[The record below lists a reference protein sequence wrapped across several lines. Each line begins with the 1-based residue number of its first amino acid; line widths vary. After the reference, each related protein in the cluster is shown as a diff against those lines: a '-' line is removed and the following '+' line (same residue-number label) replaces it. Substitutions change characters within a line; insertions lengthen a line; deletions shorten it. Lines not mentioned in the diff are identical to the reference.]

1 MKKIKF
7 IYVMICFLLC
17 LIPSAGLLVF
27 HSENTGKE
35 EHETLPSP
43 VENGTINVNYL
54 PELGSYFEDSFA
66 LRSWYIDADA
76 TIMDRVFHKSNNDSV
91 VVGKNGWLYYSS
103 SLDDYLG
110 RNVLSDRGIYNIEN
124 NLSLL
129 EEYVRSRGAEFLF
142 TIAPNKN
149 TLYGENMPDEY
160 QIKMSGEKNLTK
172 LEERLKGS
180 SLSYCSLYDT
190 FSQQDEVLYLKKD
203 YHWNNK
209 GALLAYDT
217 LLSRMGY
224 AHDIYETT
232 KVIRTKTNVGDLN
245 AMLYPATSGEKTE
258 WNYDY
263 QFEKNYTFE
272 GENDEVEDDWLVTDN
287 QKEQKSLLM
296 FRDSF
301 GDTLIP
307 FFSNAF
313 GKAYYSKAA
322 NYNIE
327 KLMDEYA
334 PEYVIA
340 EKVER
345 NISEYARTPSVM
357 EAPKRTV
364 DQSVIQ
370 NAESGTT
377 VRFENSETDADYF
390 EIAGVLD
397 PSVVSDTSDVYVK
410 VTDGDRSDIYEAFTL
425 TDDESDNGYLMYLKK
440 QNVQSTS
447 LGIEIIV
454 KNGDTFTSVASDT
467 LEAR

>member
-1 MKKIKF
+1 M
-7 IYVMICFLLC
+7 
-17 LIPSAGLLVF
+17 
-27 HSENTGKE
+27 
-35 EHETLPSP
+35 
-43 VENGTINVNYL
+43 
-54 PELGSYFEDSFA
+54 
-66 LRSWYIDADA
+66 
-76 TIMDRVFHKSNNDSV
+76 
-91 VVGKNGWLYYSS
+91 
-103 SLDDYLG
+103 
-110 RNVLSDRGIYNIEN
+110 
-124 NLSLL
+124 
-129 EEYVRSRGAEFLF
+129 RSRGAEFLF

-172 LEERLKGS
+172 LEERLKES
-180 SLSYCSLYDT
+180 SLSYCSLYDA

-203 YHWNNK
+203 SHWNNK

-370 NAESGTT
+370 NAESDTT
-377 VRFENSETDADYF
+377 IRFENSEADADYF

-425 TDDESDNGYLMYLKK
+425 TDDESDNGYLMYLQKG
-440 QNVQSTS
+440 NVQSTS

-467 LEAR
+467 LEAKGGKRDVA